1 MKFSGASVKISQ
13 QQQQQQQ
20 AATGE
25 EEEEQGSTNADAA
38 EQPND
43 APPPP
48 PPPATA
54 ASSNSSS
61 SVGVTV
67 DPNHRKV
74 TIVGTPEAQW
84 KAQYLIFEKICEEE
98 YRYVSVQKRRRY
110 YFTDG
115 QSLSVIAT
123 KRCNF
128 KKLNNL
134 NFYCKSDCV
143 E

>member
-43 APPPP
+43 APPPPP

-98 YRYVSVQKRRRY
+98 YRYVSV
-110 YFTDG
+110 
-115 QSLSVIAT
+115 
-123 KRCNF
+123 
-128 KKLNNL
+128 
-134 NFYCKSDCV
+134 
-143 E
+143 

>member
-43 APPPP
+43 APPP

-98 YRYVSVQKRRRY
+98 YRYVSV
-110 YFTDG
+110 
-115 QSLSVIAT
+115 
-123 KRCNF
+123 
-128 KKLNNL
+128 
-134 NFYCKSDCV
+134 
-143 E
+143 

>member
-20 AATGE
+20 QPATTGE
-25 EEEEQGSTNADAA
+25 EEEEQGSTDADAAA

-43 APPPP
+43 APQP
-48 PPPATA
+48 PPPAA
-54 ASSNSSS
+54 APSNSIN

-98 YRYVSVQKRRRY
+98 YRYSSVQKRIGALHS
-110 YFTDG
+110 T
-115 QSLSVIAT
+115 
-123 KRCNF
+123 
-128 KKLNNL
+128 NL
-134 NFYCKSDCV
+134 GSEAVF
-143 E
+143 